1 MRARTLHTDGEQ
13 RTVAIVLSTGD
24 EAMACL
30 KAFAEREHVTAAQ
43 VEGTAAAKPGR
54 LRYFCSPHHQDSAL
68 FPIIA
73 QLERAAGFTRDD
85 TPAAQLEKL
94 AALLGDSAAASD
106 DLALIAELLSLP
118 I

>member
-43 VEGTAAAKPGR
+43 FTAIGAFAGELVKTRIP
-54 LRYFCSPHHQDSAL
+54 LRFGLDPVRDIQVLCPMNEEVGFAMDSS
-68 FPIIA
+68 
-73 QLERAAGFTRDD
+73 
-85 TPAAQLEKL
+85 L
-94 AALLGDSAAASD
+94 AACPSC
-106 DLALIAELLSLP
+106 
-118 I
+118 

>member
-43 VEGTAAAKPGR
+43 
-54 LRYFCSPHHQDSAL
+54 F
-68 FPIIA
+68 
-73 QLERAAGFTRDD
+73 
-85 TPAAQLEKL
+85 
-94 AALLGDSAAASD
+94 
-106 DLALIAELLSLP
+106 
-118 I
+118 